1 MVRGDCGWGLA
12 LVWACGQPFICHKRA
27 QGTQRIRF
35 GVAYRWKVVGREVL
49 NHEGTKEKDGGPGH
63 HALGL
68 TAWGGPSLAVAGN
81 YSLTTNGHE
90 LTLMSVNFVCLI
102 AARNYLTCKQLQ
114 KCDLIFLLKKQ
125 VFDG

>member
-1 MVRGDCGWGLA
+1 M
-12 LVWACGQPFICHKRA
+12 
-27 QGTQRIRF
+27 
-35 GVAYRWKVVGREVL
+35 AYRWKVVDREVL

-90 LTLMSVNFVCLI
+90 LTLMCVNFVCLI
-102 AARNYLTCKQLQ
+102 AARVYLAFKQQQ
-114 KCDLIFLLKKQ
+114 KCNLIFLLKKH
-125 VFDG
+125 VFDR